1 MILMNKRML
10 MIILDCMT
18 MNLTLIISIIILVI
32 VKMIIRNI

>member
-1 MILMNKRML
+1 MILKNKRML

>member
-18 MNLTLIISIIILVI
+18 MNLTLIISIIILVV